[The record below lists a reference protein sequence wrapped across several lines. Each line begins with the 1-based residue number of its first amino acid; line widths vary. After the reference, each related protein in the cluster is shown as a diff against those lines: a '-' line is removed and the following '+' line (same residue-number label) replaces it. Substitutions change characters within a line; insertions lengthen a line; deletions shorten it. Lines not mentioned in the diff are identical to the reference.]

1 MNYLDVILAE
11 HGCELEV
18 IHNWRDPLFGGS
30 LPDPSFRHLKELLER
45 VRESGANIGLAL
57 DGDGDRLGA
66 VDGDGRFFSPN
77 EILALFLE
85 YLITYRGERGAVART
100 VATTHLLDRIA
111 GHYGLSVVET
121 PVGFKYIGCA
131 LREQGAFL
139 GGEESGG
146 ISTSSHIPEKD
157 GIFAALLFLE
167 MLAKTGKKQLN
178 FWPVSK
184 ADLAPYTASGL
195 VFALPAE
202 KRQFGCHARMATHR
216 TGRCSRCLCQP
227 D

>member
-1 MNYLDVILAE
+1 
-11 HGCELEV
+11 
-18 IHNWRDPLFGGS
+18 
-30 LPDPSFRHLKELLER
+30 
-45 VRESGANIGLAL
+45 
-57 DGDGDRLGA
+57 
-66 VDGDGRFFSPN
+66 
-77 EILALFLE
+77 
-85 YLITYRGERGAVART
+85 VART

-167 MLAKTGKKQLN
+167 MLAKTGEKAAELLAGIQSRFGPVYSERLGFRIAPQEKETILSAMQEWQPKELVGVPVASVNRIDGVKTVLANGSWCLIRPSGTEPVFRLYVEAGSGEEKKQLQKEIKET
-178 FWPVSK
+178 F
-184 ADLAPYTASGL
+184 
-195 VFALPAE
+195 FAHVRE
-202 KRQFGCHARMATHR
+202 E
-216 TGRCSRCLCQP
+216 
-227 D
+227 